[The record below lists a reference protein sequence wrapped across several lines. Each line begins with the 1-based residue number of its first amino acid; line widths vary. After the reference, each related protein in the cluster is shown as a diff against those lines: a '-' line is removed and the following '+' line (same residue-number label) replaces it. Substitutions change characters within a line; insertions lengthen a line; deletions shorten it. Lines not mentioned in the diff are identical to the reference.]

1 MDLLRKHSLW
11 LSRLTLTLLV
21 ATAFVIA
28 LPPIALSSG
37 GKIAA
42 PIFWATMLQWSPSIL
57 YLYSLWSIRQGFRD
71 FAIGGVL
78 GPAIATGCFRAGIA
92 LALGA
97 SLSAVGV
104 PNLARILIDRGLIDP
119 SIGPFPGVL
128 VFDTAYLAVGVVG
141 LALMLLGRLLRRASE
156 IQAEA
161 AALRNELDEFF

>member
-1 MDLLRKHSLW
+1 MLR
-11 LSRLTLTLLV
+11 
-21 ATAFVIA
+21 
-28 LPPIALSSG
+28 
-37 GKIAA
+37 
-42 PIFWATMLQWSPSIL
+42 WSPSIL
-57 YLYSLWSIRQGFRD
+57 YLYSLWSIRQGFKD

-78 GPAIATGCFRAGIA
+78 GPAIAAGCFRAGIA

-119 SIGPFPGVL
+119 SIGLFHGVL